1 MDRNEDHVIHCFEE
15 SHTCRNGAVMLIDQ
29 FMVRHDLG
37 LNRNSFTESDIKDA
51 KDFLKMDESAYDD
64 NDEIEIDIC
73 IVS

>member
-1 MDRNEDHVIHCFEE
+1 MDRGEDHVIHCFEA

-37 LNRNSFTESDIKDA
+37 LNRNPFTESGIKDA
-51 KDFLKMDESAYDD
+51 KDFLKVDESAYGG

>member
-1 MDRNEDHVIHCFEE
+1 
-15 SHTCRNGAVMLIDQ
+15 MLIDQ

-51 KDFLKMDESAYDD
+51 KDFLKVDESAYDD